1 MGKVEDYFD
10 INMVLM
16 TIYAALETD
25 REEEKIELVYDI
37 EPTVPKEL
45 KGDVESVTHVLT
57 QLLMFIFQN
66 TPNWEV
72 ICHLRAP
79 EEFLYEESIT
89 FEVDDTG
96 ISREK
101 AISFFEAR
109 LKPLLQ
115 KLDAKASYDD
125 ATAKISISIP
135 LKLHDLGNRRYYRLP
150 DIGMLGKKV
159 LLIEK
164 SKIVSESL
172 QKMFKYF
179 LYEVDVGA
187 EAYKER
193 GSNLAIYDIFVL
205 EDHLL
210 TPGIEKLVTK
220 VQQKHD
226 LKFVI
231 LQEADSTR
239 ILNKPFIS
247 AYLVKPVMQESIY
260 ELIIA
265 LYEKE
270 IKERKIKGDAGKPII
285 NMEKYI
291 MDAFEKSEEAYVQME
306 KIKEQIAP
314 PKKKET
320 PVPDV
325 DLNDDGAVVLNTE
338 KALEMAKEAGVD
350 YNKLLHD
357 FMERFDKSDIY
368 FRDIAKDKAIWQIKE
383 FVIDLEQ
390 HAKVIGAE
398 RIAKLAEKVSLL
410 FVYNNLDTLPV
421 YTGKYHLELKK
432 VMDEI
437 RKYLKKTES

>member
-1 MGKVEDYFD
+1 MNKVEDYFD

-16 TIYAALETD
+16 TIYSALETV

-45 KGDVESVTHVLT
+45 KGDVESVTHILT
-57 QLLMFIFQN
+57 QLLMFVFQN

-79 EEFLYEESIT
+79 EDFLYEESIT
-89 FEVDDTG
+89 FEVEDTG

-109 LKPLLQ
+109 LKPVLER
-115 KLDAKASYDD
+115 LDAKASYDD
-125 ATAKISISIP
+125 VTAKISISIP
-135 LKLHDLGNRRYYRLP
+135 MKLHDLGNRRYYRLP

-159 LLIEK
+159 LLIAK
-164 SKIVSESL
+164 SKIVAESL

-205 EDHLL
+205 EDNLL
-210 TPGIEKLVTK
+210 TQGIEKLVTK
-220 VQQKHD
+220 VQEKHD

-231 LQEADSTR
+231 LQEADKAQTS
-239 ILNKPFIS
+239 NEAFIS

-265 LYEKE
+265 LYEEE
-270 IKERKIKGDAGKPII
+270 IKDRQIKGNAGKPII

-291 MDAFEKSEEAYVQME
+291 IDAFEKSEEAYIQME
-306 KIKEQIAP
+306 KIKEQIVS
-314 PKKKET
+314 PKRKET
-320 PVPDV
+320 PVPEV
-325 DLNDDGAVVLNTE
+325 NLDDKNAMVLNTE
-338 KALEMAKEAGVD
+338 IALEMAKEAGVD
-350 YNKLLHD
+350 YKKLLHD
-357 FMERFDKSDIY
+357 FVERFDKSDIY
-368 FRDIAKDKAIWQIKE
+368 FRDIAKNKAVWQIKE
-383 FVIDLEQ
+383 FAIDLEQ

-398 RIAKLAEKVSLL
+398 RMAKLAEKISLL
-410 FVYNNLDTLPV
+410 FVYNNLDMLPV

-432 VMDEI
+432 LMDEI
-437 RKYLKKTES
+437 KQYLKIHK